1 MKLGAKPALIVIDAQ
16 KGIYEEEHWGG
27 NRNNPDAEYNIERL
41 LKQWRQLDFPVI
53 IVQHCSISPT
63 SPLRPGYR
71 GNELMD
77 FVLMEPREKLIQ
89 KSTTS
94 AFVKT
99 DLYQY
104 LEAKTVSEL
113 IITGFVTNNSV
124 ESTARSAGD
133 LGIRAV
139 VVSDATACF
148 DKVAVNGKKY
158 PSDTVHQLSLANLKG
173 EYASVFTTEKI
184 IQAYPI

>member
-1 MKLGAKPALIVIDAQ
+1 MKFGGNPALLVIDVQ
-16 KGIYEEEHWGG
+16 KGIHEEQHWGG
-27 NRNNPDAEYNIERL
+27 NRNNPNAEQNIERL
-41 LKQWRQLDFPVI
+41 LKHWRQLNFPVI
-53 IVQHCSISPT
+53 IVQHCSLSPT
-63 SPLRPGYR
+63 SPLRSGYQ

-99 DLYQY
+99 DLSQY
-104 LEAKTVSEL
+104 LELKSISCL

-124 ESTARSAGD
+124 EATARNAGD

-148 DKVAVNGKKY
+148 DKVAMNGKKY
-158 PSDTVHQLSLANLKG
+158 TSDIVHQLSLTNIKD
-173 EYASVFTTEKI
+173 EYALIFTTEKI
-184 IQAYPI
+184 LQTLAI